1 MKIEELA
8 TATIIKIYSLLYYI
22 TIFRRKKMKKKLSL
36 KMFVMPKD
44 LKQFI
49 GRNAL

>member
-22 TIFRRKKMKKKLSL
+22 TIFRRKKNEEKIVPENVCDAKGPETVHRS
-36 KMFVMPKD
+36 
-44 LKQFI
+44 
-49 GRNAL
+49 